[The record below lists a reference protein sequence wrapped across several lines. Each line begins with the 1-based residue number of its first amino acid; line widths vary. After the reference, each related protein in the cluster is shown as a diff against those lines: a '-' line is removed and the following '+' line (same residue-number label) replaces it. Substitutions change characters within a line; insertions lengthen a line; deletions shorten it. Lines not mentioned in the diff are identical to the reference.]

1 VARDV
6 SRAGEHVGLY
16 FGRHAPRLGRSLA
29 LPALGFPASLFRPFL
44 LSCARMDWLEFLVLV
59 VPGFAACA
67 EFALFLFVRPNI
79 RQLPEAHRVEVEQ
92 GLLRTFNRVMPILTG
107 LSVILILIYALRF
120 KENDIPN
127 QAVWAAVFFFSAA
140 GASSI
145 WLNQPIDQQIAN
157 WNPDELPAD
166 WKLVRARWTMAQGVR
181 ASLQLLGFILL
192 CITMATQI

>member
-1 VARDV
+1 
-6 SRAGEHVGLY
+6 L
-16 FGRHAPRLGRSLA
+16 
-29 LPALGFPASLFRPFL
+29 LF
-44 LSCARMDWLEFLVLV
+44 CARMDWLEFLVLV

-145 WLNQPIDQQIAN
+145 WLNQPIDRQIAD